1 MERHLWKKLIGIMAV
16 ALILGVM
23 AQYMAADES
32 AFQGNQLVQK
42 EPGEGSVTAS
52 LSYQKDGED
61 PRDYEMQ
68 VPERVLNREE
78 WEVRARAAQEEVI
91 DLFLGDN
98 PGTDH
103 VSGKVNLCE
112 KLQDGLFTVEWSFTP
127 DLCIDPQGNLMEE
140 NFIDGDVVMATA
152 IIRYQEYEVC
162 YEFPFQ
168 VFRQPLTE
176 EQIFENAV
184 SDYMQRQDLTTGTL
198 ALPSEL
204 SGQKITWKSK
214 KEPRILMFLLLGLV
228 ASAAILYGEYAKK
241 RKLREQARQE
251 MARDYPEI
259 VSQLSLFLSAGMSLT
274 QAFGR
279 ILSGYEQK
287 KRGSY
292 GSKRAGYEQI
302 GRMVHEM
309 EDGVP
314 KIQAMEH
321 MGERCGLSQYRRL
334 ATILTQNMKKGSA
347 GIGAILEKE
356 AAQAFVDRKNMAQ
369 RAGEEAGTKLLF
381 PMMLMLVVVMV
392 VLIVPACMS
401 MNL

>member
-1 MERHLWKKLIGIMAV
+1 M
-16 ALILGVM
+16 
-23 AQYMAADES
+23 
-32 AFQGNQLVQK
+32 
-42 EPGEGSVTAS
+42 
-52 LSYQKDGED
+52 DGKT
-61 PRDYEMQ
+61 
-68 VPERVLNREE
+68 REE
-78 WEVRARAAQEEVI
+78 WAVRVRAAEEEVI

-112 KLQDGLFTVEWSFTP
+112 KLQDGLFTVEWSFVP
-127 DLCIDPQGNLMEE
+127 DQCIDTQGNLLEE
-140 NFIDGDVVMATA
+140 NFLDGDVIMATA
-152 IIRYQEYEVC
+152 TIRYQEYEVC

-176 EQIFENAV
+176 EQSFEEAV
-184 SDYMQRQDLTTGTL
+184 SDYMQRQDLTKGVL
-198 ALPSEL
+198 VLPSEL
-204 SGQKITWKSK
+204 AGQKISWKSQ

-228 ASAAILYGEYAKK
+228 ASSAILYGEYAKK
-241 RKLREQARQE
+241 RKLKEQARQE
-251 MARDYPEI
+251 MTRDYPEI

-287 KRGSY
+287 KKGSY
-292 GSKRAGYEQI
+292 GGKRAGYEQI

-314 KIQAMEH
+314 KLQAIER

-334 ATILTQNMKKGSA
+334 ATILSQNMKKGSA

-356 AAQAFVDRKNMAQ
+356 AAQAFTDRKNMAQ
-369 RAGEEAGTKLLF
+369 KAGEEAGTKLLF